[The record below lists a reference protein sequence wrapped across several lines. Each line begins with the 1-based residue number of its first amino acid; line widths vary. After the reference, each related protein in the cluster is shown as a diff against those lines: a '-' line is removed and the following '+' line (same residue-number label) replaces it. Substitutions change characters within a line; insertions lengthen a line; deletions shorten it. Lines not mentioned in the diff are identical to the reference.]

1 VKILNN
7 NFGICHLSI
16 IPVRQEPCSKSEMTT
31 QLLYGETYKIL
42 KTKDSWFYIEN
53 SYDSYKGWLNYSQ
66 VKEISIND
74 YNTINLKKKVF
85 SIDLTGFVE
94 KDLNKKNTAMVPI
107 GSLVSSCEYLKQ
119 RFRGKTTENYNKNII
134 DISNIYLNTPYLW
147 GGRNN
152 YGIDCSGFTQNV
164 YKIKGIFIKR
174 DAYMQAESGI
184 KIGYNDIEPGCLAF
198 FGTNKITHV
207 GILLNKKRI
216 IHSFGKVRIDYFNGN
231 GIKNFETKKIT
242 HNLLEIRK
250 Y

>member
-1 VKILNN
+1 MKILNT
-7 NFGICHLSI
+7 NFGICHLSV
-16 IPVRQEPCSKSEMTT
+16 IPVRKEACSKSEMTT

-42 KTKDSWFYIEN
+42 KKKHRWYYIEN

-66 VKEISIND
+66 LKEISIKD

-85 SIDLTGFVE
+85 SIDLNGIVKKGLNE
-94 KDLNKKNTAMVPI
+94 KNNTLVPI

-119 RFRGKTTENYNKNII
+119 RFSGNTTENYNKNII
-134 DISNIYLNTPYLW
+134 DISNLYLNTPYLW

-164 YKIKGIFIKR
+164 YKIKGIFLKR
-174 DAYMQAESGI
+174 DAYMQAESGK
-184 KIGYNDIEPGCLAF
+184 KIGYDDIEPGCLAF

-207 GILLNKKRI
+207 GILLNKKNI
-216 IHSFGKVRIDYFNGN
+216 IHSFGKVRIDYFDKN

-242 HNLLEIRK
+242 HNLVEIRK

>member
-1 VKILNN
+1 
-7 NFGICHLSI
+7 
-16 IPVRQEPCSKSEMTT
+16 MTT

-42 KTKDSWFYIEN
+42 KTKNRWYYIEN

-66 VKEISIND
+66 LKEISIND

-85 SIDLTGFVE
+85 SIDLRGIV
-94 KDLNKKNTAMVPI
+94 KKGLNKKNNTLVPI

-119 RFRGKTTENYNKNII
+119 RFSGNTTENYNKNII
-134 DISNIYLNTPYLW
+134 DISNLYLNTPYLW

-164 YKIKGIFIKR
+164 YKIKGIFLKR
-174 DAYMQAESGI
+174 DAYMQAKSGI
-184 KIGYNDIEPGCLAF
+184 KIGHDDIEPGCLAF

-207 GILLNKKRI
+207 GILLNKKYI
-216 IHSFGKVRIDYFNGN
+216 IHSFGKVRIDYFNKN

>member
-1 VKILNN
+1 MKILNT
-7 NFGICHLSI
+7 NFGICHLSV
-16 IPVRQEPCSKSEMTT
+16 IPVRKEPFSKSEMTT

-42 KTKDSWFYIEN
+42 KTKNRWYYIEN

-66 VKEISIND
+66 LKEISIND

-85 SIDLTGFVE
+85 SIDLRGIV
-94 KDLNKKNTAMVPI
+94 KKGLNKKNNTLVPI

-119 RFRGKTTENYNKNII
+119 RFSGNTTENYNKNII
-134 DISNIYLNTPYLW
+134 DISNLYLNTPYLW

-164 YKIKGIFIKR
+164 YKIKGIFLKR
-174 DAYMQAESGI
+174 DAYMQAKSGI
-184 KIGYNDIEPGCLAF
+184 KIGHDYIEPGCLAF

-207 GILLNKKRI
+207 GILLNKKYI
-216 IHSFGKVRIDYFNGN
+216 IHSFGKVRIDYFNKN